1 LPCSDTHE
9 AAAKKTETPK
19 LWLRLAEEWGVSCV
33 FGEVRMAEQALM
45 KRHGMQEDNLPRVVA
60 FVAADGEPHQHRAIN
75 YDGPTDFDRIS
86 DFLGDLSKGGMHVS
100 AMPCLLKRL
109 CIMCPDTGTCVC
121 VRVIYFL
128 DQKNA
133 SQAKFCLFKS
143 LHFVCP

>member
-1 LPCSDTHE
+1 M
-9 AAAKKTETPK
+9 
-19 LWLRLAEEWGVSCV
+19 WLRLAEEWGASCV
-33 FGEVRMAEQALM
+33 FGEVRMAEQGLM

-100 AMPCLLKRL
+100 AMLCLFKRL
-109 CIMCPDTGTCVC
+109 FSYVLKQARMFVCCVC

-128 DQKNA
+128 GQKNT
-133 SQAKFCLFKS
+133 
-143 LHFVCP
+143 P